1 MFIML
6 KMLLMISSL
15 LVLYIYHLVRF
26 CKTREEN
33 ETLLNERTV
42 SAVKIW
48 DVIHKLLCVI
58 LGEKRS

>member
-1 MFIML
+1 
-6 KMLLMISSL
+6 MISSL

-48 DVIHKLLCVI
+48 DVYT
-58 LGEKRS
+58 